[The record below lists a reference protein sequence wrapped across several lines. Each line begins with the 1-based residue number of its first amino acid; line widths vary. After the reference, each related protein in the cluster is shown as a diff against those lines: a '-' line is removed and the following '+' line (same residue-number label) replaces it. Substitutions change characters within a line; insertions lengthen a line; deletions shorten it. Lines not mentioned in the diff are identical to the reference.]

1 MINLEFKDGEDQTI
15 TVCGVEG
22 MGEVV
27 KIILNP
33 MDKVVEVERETILLD
48 AIREAGIR
56 IRSICGGE
64 GECGTCRV
72 ILNRGEVSDVS
83 TKYEKWFSPQE
94 LSEGYR
100 LACQTRVLSDS
111 EFTIP
116 VESRIAKPKILISTE
131 MAIEELDPESR
142 KYLVDLSATPDYE
155 RPSIRLHGYSGPR
168 LEVSD
173 ETYDSILL
181 LGEPATAT
189 LSRAK
194 TPPEIIHVES
204 DDRTGSNYG
213 LAIDVGT
220 TTIVG
225 LLVDLTTGEILG
237 KASELNRQ
245 ITYGETLLTR
255 ISFSRKAEEGL
266 QRLQRAV
273 VQSINGVVDS
283 LTSSAGIRNEE
294 ITSVCAGGNT
304 VMNHLLVGADVDYL
318 WYVDANDKVPRTPI
332 IEKAKDIRLHTNR
345 EAYVYCLP
353 NVSRFLGGDAIG
365 DVVASGM
372 YDSDEISLLVDM
384 GTNGEIIFG
393 NNKWLVSCSVASG
406 PAFEGGGVR
415 FGMRAMRGGIEHVKI
430 DPESLEAEYTVIE
443 DTRPTGICGSGIID
457 AAAEMFSVG
466 ILDFAGKIVKRR
478 TSLVRRGKDGL
489 EYVIVPAEKTAIDRD
504 IVITQRD
511 MDYIMD
517 SKAAACGGIMV
528 LMRKF
533 KLSIYDVR
541 NFYLAGAFG
550 AYTNLENATKLG
562 IFPEFP
568 NANIRPIGNG
578 SLSGAY
584 ATLLSMKKR
593 DHANTIA
600 RNMLYIDLLADV
612 MFAETYSE
620 AIYIPGPK
628 ELFPSYKP

>member
-1 MINLEFKDGEDQTI
+1 MKD
-15 TVCGVEG
+15 
-22 MGEVV
+22 VV

-33 MDKVVEVERETILLD
+33 MDKVVEVERGTILLD

-64 GECGTCRV
+64 GECGTCKV
-72 ILNRGEVSDVS
+72 ILNRGEISEVS
-83 TKYEKWFSPQE
+83 TKYENWLSPQQI
-94 LSEGYR
+94 SEGYR

-116 VESRIAKPKILISTE
+116 VESRIAKPKILLSAE
-131 MAIEELDPESR
+131 MAIKELNPESK
-142 KYLVDLSATPDYE
+142 KYLVTASPTPNYE
-155 RPSIRLHGYSGPR
+155 RRSIGLNGYSGPR
-168 LEVSD
+168 PEVSD
-173 ETYDSILL
+173 EIYDNFLSMRT
-181 LGEPATAT
+181 PVTAT

-194 TPPEIIHVES
+194 TPPEVIQVES
-204 DDRTGSNYG
+204 GDRTGSNYG

-220 TTIVG
+220 TTVVA
-225 LLVDLTTGEILG
+225 LLVDLTSGKILG
-237 KASELNRQ
+237 EAAGLNRQ

-255 ISFSRKAEEGL
+255 IAFARKVEGGL
-266 QRLQRAV
+266 QKLQQAV
-273 VQSINGVVDS
+273 IQGINEVVDE

-294 ITSVCAGGNT
+294 ITSVSAGGNT
-304 VMNHLLVGADVDYL
+304 VMNHLLAGIDVDYL

-332 IEKAKDIRLHTNR
+332 IKKAKDLGLHTNP

-365 DVVASGM
+365 DVVASAM

-393 NNKWLVSCSVASG
+393 NKKWLVSCSVASG
-406 PAFEGGGVR
+406 PAFEGAGVR
-415 FGMRAMRGGIEHVKI
+415 FGMRGMRGGIEHVKI
-430 DPESLEAEYTVIE
+430 DPESLKAEYTVIGN
-443 DTRPTGICGSGIID
+443 TRPRGICGSGIID

-466 ILDFAGKIVKRR
+466 ILDFAGKIVKDR
-478 TSLVRRGKDGL
+478 TPLVRRGRDGL
-489 EYVIVPAEKTAIDRD
+489 EYVIVPAEKTAIGRD
-504 IVITQRD
+504 IIMTQRD

-533 KLSIYDVR
+533 KLSIYDVK

-550 AYTNLENATKLG
+550 AYTNLENATRFG

-568 NANIRPIGNG
+568 NAKTRPIGNG
-578 SLSGAY
+578 SASGAY

-600 RNMLYIDLLADV
+600 QDMLYIDLLADV

-620 AIYIPGPK
+620 SIYIPGPK

>member
-1 MINLEFKDGEDQTI
+1 MKD
-15 TVCGVEG
+15 
-22 MGEVV
+22 VV

-33 MDKVVEVERETILLD
+33 MDKVVEVEQGTILLD
-48 AIREAGIR
+48 AIRAAGIR

-64 GECGTCRV
+64 GECGTCKV
-72 ILNRGEVSDVS
+72 ILNSGEISDLS
-83 TKYEKWFSPQE
+83 TKYENWLSPQQIA
-94 LSEGYR
+94 EGYR

-116 VESRIAKPKILISTE
+116 VESRIAKPKILLSTE
-131 MAIEELDPESR
+131 IVIEELDPESK
-142 KYLVDLSATPDYE
+142 KYLVTAPSIPNYE
-155 RPSIRLHGYSGPR
+155 RRSIRLNGYSGPR
-168 LEVSD
+168 PEVSD
-173 ETYDSILL
+173 EIYDNFLSM
-181 LGEPATAT
+181 ETPVTAT

-194 TPPEIIHVES
+194 TPPEVIQVES
-204 DDRTGSNYG
+204 GDRTGSNYG

-220 TTIVG
+220 TTIVA
-225 LLVDLTTGEILG
+225 LLVDLTSGEILG
-237 KASELNRQ
+237 KASGLNRQ
-245 ITYGETLLTR
+245 ITYGETLITR
-255 ISFSRKAEEGL
+255 IAFSRKTEGGL
-266 QRLQRAV
+266 QKLQQAV
-273 VQSINGVVDS
+273 VQSINDVVAR
-283 LTSSAGIRNEE
+283 LTSSAGIKNKE
-294 ITSVCAGGNT
+294 ITSVSAGGNT
-304 VMNHLLVGADVDYL
+304 VMNHLLAGIDVDYL

-332 IEKAKDIRLHTNR
+332 IKKAKDLGLHTNP

-365 DVVASGM
+365 DVVASAM
-372 YDSDEISLLVDM
+372 YNSDEISLLVDM

-393 NNKWLVSCSVASG
+393 NKKWLVSCSVASG
-406 PAFEGGGVR
+406 PAFEGAGVR

-430 DPESLEAEYTVIE
+430 DPESLEAEYTVIGN
-443 DTRPTGICGSGIID
+443 TLPRGICGSGIID

-466 ILDFAGKIVKRR
+466 ILDFAGKIVKDR
-478 TSLVRRGKDGL
+478 TPLVRRGRDGL
-489 EYVIVPAEKTAIDRD
+489 EYVIVPAEKTAIGRD
-504 IVITQRD
+504 IIMTQRD

-533 KLSIYDVR
+533 KLSIYDVK

-550 AYTNLENATKLG
+550 AYTNLENATRFG

-568 NANIRPIGNG
+568 NAKTRPIGNG
-578 SLSGAY
+578 SVSGAY

-600 RNMLYIDLLADV
+600 QDMLYIDLLADV

-620 AIYIPGPK
+620 SIYIPGPK